1 MKDWAVQSLGDAVG
15 EKFAYEE
22 IDSAILLSQTVQ
34 TEEAMEKLGLHTTG
48 KKEKL
53 LAKVDELSGMCGNS
67 RVC

>member
-1 MKDWAVQSLGDAVG
+1 MPLARNLHTKKLMVQ
-15 EKFAYEE
+15 FP
-22 IDSAILLSQTVQ
+22 LSQTVQ
-34 TEEAMEKLGLHTTG
+34 TEEAMEKLGLHTIG